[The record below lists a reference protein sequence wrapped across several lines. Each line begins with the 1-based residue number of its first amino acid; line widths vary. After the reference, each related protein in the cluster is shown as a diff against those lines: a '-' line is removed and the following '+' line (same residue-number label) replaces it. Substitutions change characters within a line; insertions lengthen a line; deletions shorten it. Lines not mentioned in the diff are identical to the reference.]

1 MSSLS
6 AIASELFQLPAMSA
20 MVTNNDCRRYRPSI
34 PNTHTLSSLVTIIII
49 TMADHH
55 YTSTTT
61 NNNAHDDKNPNDTV
75 KNEDMHQQLEASG
88 LGMPDTQEWNSSSNS
103 LWSPLLHGDR
113 WGHAAV
119 VVPVQ
124 ADDDNNQP
132 PRHPQ
137 PQPPPPYEAIV
148 VVGGGGTHRPCGIH
162 SVLVYHP
169 ITQIWHTGPPL
180 KQKRRFLCAETCHGY
195 VFAMAGLWSYTMERI
210 AISDLL
216 LRSSVSPPLESTTTT
231 TRTENHN
238 GDHSHQDQ
246 PQHDNGNHDD
256 TGGGW
261 TLLNCR
267 LTEQRWDA
275 ASAVIHD
282 RFLILVGGN
291 TTSSMDIVDTWLS
304 SSQLVVVVPGPSMT
318 IPRRSFGAAVVRHS
332 NTPWVVGGRQCSPIV
347 QNVQSL
353 ESIEFAS
360 LERLMEYEEQNKNM
374 SSLSLSSSSG
384 PTTRMRSTASLLFT
398 TDATCGTTTPNTTT
412 WTLHDDDWT
421 LTTPCRSHCVTA
433 VRGTACL
440 VVVGGTTHPLRHC
453 ANHHHSHHSGGTH
466 NDSLTTTRT
475 TPATATTT
483 TTSDTFVMPSSLSTV
498 QVVDT
503 QRRVVYPIVALQ
515 HPRRWTAVVQVGH
528 PPAPNRSSRDNPH
541 TTHHLTNHTTTLVVL
556 GGYQQETVETLT
568 LYDARL
574 RKFQWLRDHSS
585 AVVSGIQTTTRK
597 KVDEKSRIY

>member
-1 MSSLS
+1 MFAMRVAIFPASSNIEYHERSLS
-6 AIASELFQLPAMSA
+6 AIASELFQLPGMYAK
-20 MVTNNDCRRYRPSI
+20 CRRRCRSST
-34 PNTHTLSSLVTIIII
+34 PNTHTLASLVTIII

-55 YTSTTT
+55 STSTTT

-88 LGMPDTQEWNSSSNS
+88 LGMPHTQWNASNS

-124 ADDDNNQP
+124 ADDDTNNNQP
-132 PRHPQ
+132 PH
-137 PQPPPPYEAIV
+137 EAIV
-148 VVGGGGTHRPCGIH
+148 VVGGGGTNRPCGIH

-169 ITQIWHTGPPL
+169 TTQTWHTGPPL
-180 KQKRRFLCAETCHGY
+180 KKKRRFLCAETCHGY
-195 VFAMAGLWSYTMERI
+195 VYAMAGLWSYTMERI

-216 LRSSVSPPLESTTTT
+216 LRSLWPYSPPESTTTT
-231 TRTENHN
+231 RTDYYPPQDPPEHN
-238 GDHSHQDQ
+238 
-246 PQHDNGNHDD
+246 DD
-256 TGGGW
+256 GGW

-275 ASAVIHD
+275 ASAVLHD

-291 TTSSMDIVDTWLS
+291 TTSSMDILDTWVS
-304 SSQLVVVVPGPSMT
+304 SSQLIVVVPGPSMT
-318 IPRRSFGAAVVRHS
+318 IPRRCFGTAVVRHS
-332 NTPWVVGGRQCSPIV
+332 HTLWVVGGRQCAPVV

-374 SSLSLSSSSG
+374 VSSSSSSSG
-384 PTTRMRSTASLLFT
+384 PTIRMRSAASLLFT
-398 TDATCGTTTPNTTT
+398 TDA
-412 WTLHDDDWT
+412 
-421 LTTPCRSHCVTA
+421 
-433 VRGTACL
+433 
-440 VVVGGTTHPLRHC
+440 
-453 ANHHHSHHSGGTH
+453 
-466 NDSLTTTRT
+466 
-475 TPATATTT
+475 T

-528 PPAPNRSSRDNPH
+528 PPAPTRSSRDNPH
-541 TTHHLTNHTTTLVVL
+541 ITHHLTNHTTTLVVV

-568 LYDARL
+568 LYDARS